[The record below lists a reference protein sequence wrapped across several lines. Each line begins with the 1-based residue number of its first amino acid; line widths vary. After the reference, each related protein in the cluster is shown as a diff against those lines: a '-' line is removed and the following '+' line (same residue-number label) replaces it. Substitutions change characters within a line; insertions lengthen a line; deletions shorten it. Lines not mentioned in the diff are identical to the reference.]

1 MILAHLSDLHLGY
14 RAYDRTDRGRNVRER
29 DVADAFHRAVE
40 ALIRIGPELVIVAGD
55 VFDRPD
61 PSPAALVALTRG
73 IEALGAELPDT
84 SVVMVAGARDTPR
97 RAGDPG
103 ALAALDAFPRVEAAT
118 GTARS
123 LALRDRSVHVCLVPY
138 RATLR
143 EPFPV
148 PEPDPRARWN
158 VLVTYAGLADE
169 RTRRGVPVDRE
180 AWDYVALG
188 SEHRARRVAPGV
200 HYSGALER
208 VGITPWKEAAVEK
221 GFLTW
226 DTEARRSTFHPLPCR
241 PVVALAPIRP
251 ADGDG
256 RTLAGRVEEVT
267 DEVPGGIDGKI
278 VHLTFR
284 GLDPTGLLEL
294 QGEMLASLRA
304 RALHLSLELEAAPPA
319 PARSSPDPGPTLTAR
334 VERALRDEDAARPE
348 CLTLLK
354 RVLPPDAPAPG
365 REG

>member
-1 MILAHLSDLHLGY
+1 MIIAHLSDLHLGY
-14 RAYDRTDRGRNVRER
+14 RAYDRTERGRNVRER
-29 DVADAFHRAVE
+29 DVAEAFQRAVE
-40 ALIRIGPELVIVAGD
+40 ALVRIRPELVIVAGD

-73 IEALGAELPDT
+73 LGALGAELPDT
-84 SVVMVAGARDTPR
+84 SVAMVAGARDTPR

-123 LALRDRSVHVCLVPY
+123 LPLRDRAVHVSLVPY
-138 RATLR
+138 RASLR

-148 PEPDPRARWN
+148 PEPDPRARCN
-158 VLVTYAGLADE
+158 VLVAYAGLADP
-169 RTRRGVPVDRE
+169 RTGRGVPIDAG

-188 SEHRARRVAPGV
+188 SEHAARRVAPGV

-208 VGITPWKEAAVEK
+208 VGTAPWKEAAVDK

-226 DTEARRSTFHPLPCR
+226 DTEAGRSSFHALPCR
-241 PVVALAPIRP
+241 PVVALAPIRVGE
-251 ADGDG
+251 ADR
-256 RTLAGRVEEVT
+256 RTLAGRVKEVT

-284 GLDPTGLLEL
+284 GLDPERLVEL
-294 QGEMLASLRA
+294 QGGMLASLRA
-304 RALHLSLELEAAPPA
+304 RALHLSLEIEDGPPATKAAAP
-319 PARSSPDPGPTLTAR
+319 TLSDR
-334 VERALRDEDAARPE
+334 VRRALEEGAADTPE
-348 CLTLLK
+348 CLALLE
-354 RVLPPDAPAPG
+354 RVLPPGPAAARRAP
-365 REG
+365 